1 MRVWGLGFGDWG
13 LGFGSWGLGSRV
25 DGFDF
30 FRFRFRGKI
39 SGYESRVATSG
50 FRVSGFGDHAERE

>member
-1 MRVWGLGFGDWG
+1 LGIGVWGLGVGVLG
-13 LGFGSWGLGSRV
+13 LGLTVSI
-25 DGFDF
+25 F